1 MEEIIIYT
9 DGACKNNPG
18 PGGYAAIIFDKDQKK
33 GIKGGA
39 YNTTNNIMELT
50 AVLEALKWVL
60 SSSLLFKENNNV
72 HVKVHSDS
80 NYVVNAINNNWI
92 KTWEEKGWKNSGG
105 DVKNKELWEEMLY
118 LLDKFNQITFIKVKG
133 HSTDKYNNLCDKYA
147 SEEAEKFKEKK
158 EAEETKEY
166 IEKEERQSDT
176 IASLVIENSK
186 LKNKIRLLEEEINNL
201 KK

>member
-39 YNTTNNIMELT
+39 YDTTNNIMELT

-60 SSSLLFKENNNV
+60 SSSLLFKENNNA

>member
-39 YNTTNNIMELT
+39 YDTTNNIMELT

-60 SSSLLFKENNNV
+60 SSSLLFKENNNA

-92 KTWEEKGWKNSGG
+92 KAWEKKGWKNSGG
-105 DVKNKELWEEMLY
+105 DVKNQELWEEMLY

>member
-18 PGGYAAIIFDKDQKK
+18 PGGYAAIIFDKGQKK

-39 YNTTNNIMELT
+39 YDTTNNIMELT

-80 NYVVNAINNNWI
+80 NYVVNSINNNWI
-92 KTWEEKGWKNSGG
+92 KTWEKKGWKNSGG
-105 DVKNKELWEEMLY
+105 DVKNQELWEEMLY